1 MIVNKYLAFSRCEC
15 MALISL
21 LVQQDSSYWLRV
33 RTVCKGLR
41 LMSHELGNDEKH
53 ELLLEQKVLKKC
65 QN

>member
-1 MIVNKYLAFSRCEC
+1 